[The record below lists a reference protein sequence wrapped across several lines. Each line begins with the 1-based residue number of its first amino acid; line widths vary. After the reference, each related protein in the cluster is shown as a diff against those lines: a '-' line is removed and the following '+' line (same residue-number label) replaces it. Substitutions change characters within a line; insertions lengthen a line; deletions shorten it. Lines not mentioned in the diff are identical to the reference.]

1 MKKYLTE
8 WRTHWDALAPREQ
21 TLAIAAAAVI
31 ALALLWWVL
40 LAPALQTLRNSA
52 AHHAELDAQL
62 QHMQALQAEA
72 LQLKDAPRSQAGDGD
87 ALRTLNDSATRQ
99 LGAAA
104 QLVAAGDRVTV
115 TLKAVPAGSLA
126 QWLTQARSA
135 AHALPLEAKLT
146 RSGDPAAAR
155 WDGTLVLALPTKPE

>member
-72 LQLKDAPRSQAGDGD
+72 LQLKDAPRDRGGD
-87 ALRTLNDSATRQ
+87 ALRALRDSATQQ

-104 QLVAAGDRVTV
+104 QLAVAGDRVTV

-135 AHALPLEAKLT
+135 AHAMPIEAKLA
-146 RSGDPAAAR
+146 RSGNQSPAR
-155 WDGTLVLALPTKPE
+155 WDGTLVLALPRQE

>member
-1 MKKYLTE
+1 MKTKLTE

-21 TLAIAAAAVI
+21 TLAIAAAAVVV
-31 ALALLWWVL
+31 LALLWWVL
-40 LAPALQTLRNSA
+40 LAPALQTLKNSA
-52 AHHAELDAQL
+52 AQHAALDAQL
-62 QHMQALQAEA
+62 QHMQVLQAEA
-72 LQLKDAPRSQAGDGD
+72 LQLKDAPRSQVGD
-87 ALRTLNDSATRQ
+87 ALRTLQDSATRQ

-104 QLVAAGDRVTV
+104 QLAAAGDRVTV
-115 TLKAVPAGSLA
+115 TLKGAPAPSLA
-126 QWLTQARSA
+126 QWLAQARSA